1 MSNPHLHNPH
11 LEGDPFFW
19 KAGPIGIFL
28 SHGYTATTAEVRLL
42 ARQLHERGFSVAAP
56 LLPGHG
62 TQPEDLNSVHWQDW
76 VRAGEE
82 TYQELRK
89 NCQQV
94 FLGGESMGGVLA
106 LYLASQYPE
115 AAGLLLYSPAIR
127 LTMSSLDIAKLYL
140 GAPFIAQVERTSLDC
155 SDKWQGYP
163 GLPLKGAIQLLRF
176 ASTTK
181 ARLAR
186 IHQPVMVLQ
195 GRLDV
200 TVAPSAG
207 EIILNGVSSSLKE
220 HHWMENS
227 NHAITLDQELP
238 QVTEL
243 TVGFIQKALSKS

>member
-42 ARQLHERGFSVAAP
+42 ARELHERGFSVATP

-62 TQPEDLNSVHWQDW
+62 TKPEDLNRVRWHDW

-89 NCQQV
+89 NCQHV

-106 LYLASQYPE
+106 LYLASQHPE
-115 AAGLLLYSPAIR
+115 AAGILLYAPAIR
-127 LTMSSLDIAKLYL
+127 LTMSSLDIVKLYF
-140 GAPFIAQVERTSLDC
+140 GAPFITQVDRSALDC
-155 SDKWQGYP
+155 ADKWQGYP

-176 ASTTK
+176 ASATR

-186 IHQPVMVLQ
+186 IHQPLMVLQ

-200 TVAPSAG
+200 TVAPEAG

-220 HHWMENS
+220 QHWMENS

-243 TVGFIQKALSKS
+243 TISFIQKALAQS